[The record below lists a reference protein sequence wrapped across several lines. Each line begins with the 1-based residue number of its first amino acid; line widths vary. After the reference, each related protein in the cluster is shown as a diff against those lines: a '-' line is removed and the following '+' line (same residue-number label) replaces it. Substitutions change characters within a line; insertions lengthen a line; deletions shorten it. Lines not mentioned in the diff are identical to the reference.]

1 MNMRAAGMA
10 EECPPPLYL
19 KPKEPR
25 LVRLGAALPP
35 RVFIFQPGEAC
46 GDNHKQTPRSRALPG
61 GRNVCGSIAADGR
74 SSGSCCRLSQ

>member
-19 KPKEPR
+19 KPKEPG

-35 RVFIFQPGEAC
+35 LVFICSQRHRPAW
-46 GDNHKQTPRSRALPG
+46 RSMWR
-61 GRNVCGSIAADGR
+61 
-74 SSGSCCRLSQ
+74 